1 METYIKIVNKHYQK
15 TKDKLQK
22 EAQERYKNLSEEG
35 KEKMQKKGPRQIY
48 KSFGRRKTKKHV
60 SIIEFQI
67 KIFLKTKK

>member
-48 KSFGRRKTKKHV
+48 KSFGRGKRKNTSV
-60 SIIEFQI
+60 SLSF
-67 KIFLKTKK
+67 K